1 MTESQV
7 PAGLREWI
15 GLDFCGEER
24 WVQFHGTLSGV
35 VRHFN
40 SRDFATSLRGLGELL
55 AETARS
61 TQAAF
66 GCATAVMSALALAAQ
81 CCDHLQL
88 PVLATRFRQ
97 LSAIFGSYDYQ
108 MKGEDYI
115 DQSPW
120 PINWKQN
127 MEGILRSM
135 AFLKQQELQ
144 LEPWRGLPARSAAQ
158 QFPTRR
164 DDAQRI
170 AIVTVCDYD
179 PTQTPL
185 ARLSKLNRDAYAKLH
200 GYDIVMYDKAPLFTD
215 GLTYLTEKTR
225 PPAWSKVDALLET
238 LAKGQHDWVMW
249 LDCDS
254 FFMDTEVRLED
265 LLGIAQSKCPKDPG
279 DGERLKELVQKWK
292 AGPQQAPDDLLEW
305 YDNLLDSYVSWDDS
319 CESLDTPADAPSNRT
334 LGWADWLFKERRVQL
349 VASEDGLM
357 LNTGVMLARA
367 SVWSW
372 AFFQKVRWMTFGRS
386 PVTQHPWWEQT
397 AMVYLLQF
405 PFVLAAATDPAVA
418 AKSQGYATA
427 WSALG
432 QKTINGYPPL
442 VSSALLTHTTFEP
455 GDFIVS
461 FSGCKIYSSQ
471 EVCNQL
477 FLNYFFQVHS
487 LPELADDPALQPWL

>member
-1 MTESQV
+1 MARCGRRWWFWALLVLPRVQSQGPPVAESQL
-7 PAGLREWI
+7 PAGLRQWI

-24 WVQFHGTLSGV
+24 WVQFHGSLSEV
-35 VRHFN
+35 VGHFN
-40 SRDFATSLRGLGELL
+40 NHHFPVALRGLAELL
-55 AETARS
+55 ATTAS
-61 TQAAF
+61 AGTEVAF

-81 CCDHLQL
+81 CCEQLQL
-88 PVLATRFRQ
+88 PTLATRFRQ

-144 LEPWRGLPARSAAQ
+144 AEPWRGLPARAAAAQ
-158 QFPTRR
+158 FPRR
-164 DDAQRI
+164 GSQRI

-185 ARLSKLNRDAYAKLH
+185 ARLSKLNRDAYARLH
-200 GYDIVMYDKAPLFTD
+200 GYDIIMYDQAPLFTD

-254 FFMDTEVRLED
+254 FFMDSEVRLED
-265 LLGIAQSKCPKDPG
+265 LLSIAESRCPADAAE
-279 DGERLKELVQKWK
+279 GERLEKLVSKWR

-305 YDNLLDSYVSWDDS
+305 YDNLLDSYISWDEKGCDS
-319 CESLDTPADAPSNRT
+319 IETPVDAPSNRS
-334 LGWADWLFKERRVQL
+334 LGRYCTQTPSLRSGMGKKAAQEVHLFVRSSFVWTCKRPLR
-349 VASEDGLM
+349 
-357 LNTGVMLARA
+357 LARA

-397 AMVYLLQF
+397 AMATWLQSCTRSCKGPGAF
-405 PFVLAAATDPAVA
+405 TDPGAGPCDRLERFGTEDHQWI
-418 AKSQGYATA
+418 S
-427 WSALG
+427 
-432 QKTINGYPPL
+432 TIGL
-442 VSSALLTHTTFEP
+442 V
-455 GDFIVS
+455 G
-461 FSGCKIYSSQ
+461 
-471 EVCNQL
+471 
-477 FLNYFFQVHS
+477 
-487 LPELADDPALQPWL
+487 LADTHNFRAWRLHRVLFWV